1 MLSYL
6 LKKGIKHIEG
16 CSVEWFCVVRERQ
29 RSTRSSR
36 PDSLALRNKLTL
48 VGHSR
53 LKFAPGK
60 RTFTGT
66 SGFDPKRL
74 FGATQTNGNIR
85 LMRTFSR
92 CGTELREWTEKV
104 NLAQGVNL
112 LIEDRYNDLGDG
124 QAEVALRAGPP
135 GNDSLIGRKLSD
147 QSWAVYGSRSYVER
161 SGRPTTPDDLNGRQL
176 IGFEGPIENITP
188 ARWLRAIAPDCEIAC
203 RSNSVLGLLFA
214 IQSGF
219 GLGLLPCQIGDAEED
234 IVRVIDPQPGLI
246 GGFWILTH
254 PDLHKRPKNP
264 GILRFHAGGD
274 RQVSSSSARPDTTI
288 AWQSGAI

>member
-1 MLSYL
+1 M
-6 LKKGIKHIEG
+6 
-16 CSVEWFCVVRERQ
+16 
-29 RSTRSSR
+29 
-36 PDSLALRNKLTL
+36 
-48 VGHSR
+48 
-53 LKFAPGK
+53 
-60 RTFTGT
+60 
-66 SGFDPKRL
+66 
-74 FGATQTNGNIR
+74 
-85 LMRTFSR
+85 
-92 CGTELREWTEKV
+92 

-188 ARWLRAIAPDCEIAC
+188 ARRLRAMAPDCEIAC
-203 RSNSVLGLLFA
+203 RSNSVLGSCLLSNRA
-214 IQSGF
+214 
-219 GLGLLPCQIGDAEED
+219 LGWACCRARSAMRKRISCA
-234 IVRVIDPQPGLI
+234 DPQPGLI

-274 RQVSSSSARPDTTI
+274 RQVSTSSARPDTTI